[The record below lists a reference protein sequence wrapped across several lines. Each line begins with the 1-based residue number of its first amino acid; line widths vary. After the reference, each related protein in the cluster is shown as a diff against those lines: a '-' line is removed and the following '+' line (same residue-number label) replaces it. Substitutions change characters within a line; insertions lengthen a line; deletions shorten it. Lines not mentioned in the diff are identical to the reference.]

1 MNFDDYPRWNPFMKR
16 ISGIPKEDK
25 RIEVFL
31 KPPNSNGMTFKPK
44 ILECRPNEKLR
55 WIGNLFIPKI
65 FDGEHS
71 LIIKNIDHN
80 KVLFIQKEKFTGIF
94 VPFLGGLFENTQKGF
109 EMMNMALKSEAE
121 NL

>member
-1 MNFDDYPRWNPFMKR
+1 
-16 ISGIPKEDK
+16 
-25 RIEVFL
+25 
-31 KPPNSNGMTFKPK
+31 MTFKPK
-44 ILECRPNEKLR
+44 ILECIPNEKLR

-71 LIIKNIDHN
+71 LTIKSIEPK
-80 KVLFIQKEKFTGIF
+80 KVLFIQKEKFTGIL